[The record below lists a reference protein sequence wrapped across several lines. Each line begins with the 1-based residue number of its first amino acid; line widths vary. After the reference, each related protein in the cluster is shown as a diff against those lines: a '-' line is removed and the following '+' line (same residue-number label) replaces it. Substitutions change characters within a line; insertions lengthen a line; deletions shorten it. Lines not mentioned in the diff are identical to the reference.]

1 MKKKLKKFEE
11 IIKEKKLID
20 ASLEI
25 LQWDLETTAPKKGK
39 ELIADV
45 FGYLSMKSY
54 NLMTSEEFI
63 KLVEKLSEKKEKLND
78 IQRKEI
84 EDITEEIEKMKK
96 IPPKEYEEYSKLV
109 ARSQGVWEEAKNKND
124 FNLFKDD
131 LKKIFEYN
139 IKFAKYQMKDEK
151 NIYDVLLNEYEKGM
165 DSEKL
170 DKFFKSLREEI
181 VPLLKKVKESK
192 VKNDFEFLS
201 KKVDIETQRKFNKY
215 LASYLGFD
223 FDRGVLAES
232 EHPFTMN
239 IDKNDVRMTT
249 KFIEDQP
256 FSSIF
261 SVIHES
267 GHGIYE
273 QQIGDDLQGTILAS
287 GGSMGI
293 HESQSRFYEN
303 ILGRSLAFW
312 EGIYKNGIENFP
324 ALKEIDIN
332 ELYRGV
338 NKVEPSLIRTEA
350 DELTYSL
357 HIMVRYEIEKGI
369 INGELDI
376 DKLPEIWNK
385 KMEEY
390 LGVVP
395 ETDSEGVLQDVHW
408 AGGMIGYFPSYALGS
423 VYAAQLYHKM
433 KEDMDV
439 DQLLKDGKMD
449 RVKGWLRDR
458 IHVYGK
464 LRGTAE
470 LIKEITGE
478 DLEPKY
484 YIDYLKEKYSK
495 IYNLD

>member
-1 MKKKLKKFEE
+1 MKENLKKFEE

-20 ASLEI
+20 SSLEL

-39 ELIADV
+39 ELIADI

-54 NLMTSEEFI
+54 NLVTSDEFV
-63 KLVEKLSEKKEKLND
+63 KLVEALNEEKEQLNEIQKKEVKD
-78 IQRKEI
+78 IS
-84 EDITEEIEKMKK
+84 EEIEKMKK
-96 IPPKEYEEYSKLV
+96 IPPQEYEEYSKLV
-109 ARSQGVWEEAKNKND
+109 ARSQGVWEEAKNKKD
-124 FNLFKDD
+124 FNLFKED
-131 LKKIFEYN
+131 LKKIFDYN
-139 IKFAKYQMKDEK
+139 IKFAKYQNKDGK
-151 NIYDVLLNEYEKGM
+151 KIYDILLDEYEKGM

-170 DKFFKSLREEI
+170 DKFFASLREEI
-181 VPLLKKVKESK
+181 VPLLKRIKESK
-192 VKNDFEFLS
+192 VKNEFEFLNR
-201 KKVDIETQRKFNKY
+201 KVDTKVQERFNRY

-223 FDRGVLAES
+223 FERGVLAES

-249 KFIEDQP
+249 KFYETMP

-273 QQIGDDLQGTILAS
+273 QQIGDDLQGTTLAS

-303 ILGRSLAFW
+303 VLGRSLAFW
-312 EGIYKNGIENFP
+312 EGIYRNGIEYFP
-324 ALKEIDIN
+324 ELKSIDID

-369 INGELDI
+369 INGEIDI
-376 DKLPEIWNK
+376 DKLPEIWNS
-385 KMEEY
+385 KMKEH

-395 ETDSEGVLQDVHW
+395 ENDSEGVLQDVHW
-408 AGGMIGYFPSYALGS
+408 AGGMVGYFPSYALGS

-433 KEDMDV
+433 KEEMDV
-439 DQLLKDGKMD
+439 DGILREGKLEKIREWLGERIHKYGRLKD
-449 RVKGWLRDR
+449 
-458 IHVYGK
+458 
-464 LRGTAE
+464 TAE
-470 LIKEITGE
+470 IIRNITGE

>member
-1 MKKKLKKFEE
+1 
-11 IIKEKKLID
+11 
-20 ASLEI
+20 
-25 LQWDLETTAPKKGK
+25 
-39 ELIADV
+39 
-45 FGYLSMKSY
+45 
-54 NLMTSEEFI
+54 
-63 KLVEKLSEKKEKLND
+63 
-78 IQRKEI
+78 
-84 EDITEEIEKMKK
+84 
-96 IPPKEYEEYSKLV
+96 
-109 ARSQGVWEEAKNKND
+109 
-124 FNLFKDD
+124 
-131 LKKIFEYN
+131 
-139 IKFAKYQMKDEK
+139 
-151 NIYDVLLNEYEKGM
+151 
-165 DSEKL
+165 
-170 DKFFKSLREEI
+170 
-181 VPLLKKVKESK
+181 
-192 VKNDFEFLS
+192 
-201 KKVDIETQRKFNKY
+201 
-215 LASYLGFD
+215 
-223 FDRGVLAES
+223 
-232 EHPFTMN
+232 
-239 IDKNDVRMTT
+239 
-249 KFIEDQP
+249 
-256 FSSIF
+256 
-261 SVIHES
+261 
-267 GHGIYE
+267 
-273 QQIGDDLQGTILAS
+273 
-287 GGSMGI
+287 MGI

-390 LGVVP
+390 LGVIP

-433 KEDMDV
+433 KEDIDV
-439 DQLLKDGKMD
+439 DQLLRSGKLD
-449 RVKGWLRDR
+449 IIKGWLRDR

>member
-1 MKKKLKKFEE
+1 
-11 IIKEKKLID
+11 
-20 ASLEI
+20 
-25 LQWDLETTAPKKGK
+25 
-39 ELIADV
+39 
-45 FGYLSMKSY
+45 
-54 NLMTSEEFI
+54 
-63 KLVEKLSEKKEKLND
+63 
-78 IQRKEI
+78 
-84 EDITEEIEKMKK
+84 
-96 IPPKEYEEYSKLV
+96 
-109 ARSQGVWEEAKNKND
+109 
-124 FNLFKDD
+124 
-131 LKKIFEYN
+131 
-139 IKFAKYQMKDEK
+139 
-151 NIYDVLLNEYEKGM
+151 M
-165 DSEKL
+165 DTKKL

-201 KKVDIETQRKFNKY
+201 KKVDIETQRKFNNY

-433 KEDMDV
+433 KEDIDV
-439 DQLLKDGKMD
+439 DQLL
-449 RVKGWLRDR
+449 RS
-458 IHVYGK
+458 GK
-464 LRGTAE
+464 LDI
-470 LIKEITGE
+470 IKGCC
-478 DLEPKY
+478 
-484 YIDYLKEKYSK
+484 
-495 IYNLD
+495 

>member
-1 MKKKLKKFEE
+1 
-11 IIKEKKLID
+11 
-20 ASLEI
+20 
-25 LQWDLETTAPKKGK
+25 
-39 ELIADV
+39 
-45 FGYLSMKSY
+45 
-54 NLMTSEEFI
+54 
-63 KLVEKLSEKKEKLND
+63 
-78 IQRKEI
+78 
-84 EDITEEIEKMKK
+84 
-96 IPPKEYEEYSKLV
+96 
-109 ARSQGVWEEAKNKND
+109 
-124 FNLFKDD
+124 
-131 LKKIFEYN
+131 
-139 IKFAKYQMKDEK
+139 MKDEK

-201 KKVDIETQRKFNKY
+201 KKVDIETQRRFNRY

-423 VYAAQLYHKM
+423 VYAAQIYHKM

-439 DQLLKDGKMD
+439 DQLLRDGKMD
-449 RVKGWLRDR
+449 RIKGWLRDR

>member
-1 MKKKLKKFEE
+1 MKENLKKFEE

-20 ASLEI
+20 SSLEL

-39 ELIADV
+39 ELIADI

-54 NLMTSEEFI
+54 NLVTSEEFV
-63 KLVEKLSEKKEKLND
+63 KLVETLNQEKSQFND
-78 IQRKEI
+78 IQKKEI
-84 EDITEEIEKMKK
+84 ENIVKEIEKMKN
-96 IPPKEYEEYSKLV
+96 IPPQEYEEYSKLV

-139 IKFAKYQMKDEK
+139 IRFAKYQNKDNK
-151 NIYDVLLNEYEKGM
+151 KIYDILLDEYEKGM

-170 DKFFKSLREEI
+170 DKFFASLRKEI
-181 VPLLKKVKESK
+181 VPLLKKIKDSN
-192 VKNDFEFLS
+192 VKNDFEFLNR
-201 KKVDIETQRKFNKY
+201 KIDIQTQQKFNRY

-223 FDRGVLAES
+223 FERGVLAES

-249 KFIEDQP
+249 KFYESIP

-273 QQIGDDLQGTILAS
+273 QQIGDNLQGTTLAS

-303 ILGRSLAFW
+303 VLGRSLEFW
-312 EGIYKNGIENFP
+312 EGIYKNGIEYFP
-324 ALKEIDIN
+324 ELKNIDIN

-350 DELTYSL
+350 DELTYCL
-357 HIMVRYEIEKGI
+357 HIMVRYEIEKAI
-369 INGELDI
+369 INGDIDI
-376 DKLPEIWNK
+376 DKLPEIWNS
-385 KMEEY
+385 KMNEY

-395 ETDSEGVLQDVHW
+395 ENDSEGVLQDVHW

-423 VYAAQLYHKM
+423 VYAVQLYHKM
-433 KEDMDV
+433 KEDMNVEDI
-439 DQLLKDGKMD
+439 LREGKLEKI
-449 RVKGWLRDR
+449 REWLGER
-458 IHVYGK
+458 IHKYGK
-464 LRGTAE
+464 LKDTAE
-470 LIKEITGE
+470 IIRNITGE